1 MYQAYIRDHP
11 TELFPDAKIRSLA
24 MMPLPSSRL
33 SNPRLR
39 TLVFTEYIENA
50 HEKERRFRE

>member
-11 TELFPDAKIRSLA
+11 KELFPDAKIRSLA
-24 MMPLPSSRL
+24 MIPPFSRL
-33 SNPRLR
+33 SNLRLR